1 VQESVGQRHR
11 WNLRA
16 VERTRVGRPQGPV
29 HPPRCAAPTFD
40 RVSPVSH
47 EPLAALA
54 GAAGVLLVVEDPE
67 SVVDV
72 PEPLDGVE
80 APEDPLP
87 DEAAVA
93 FEDRESVR

>member
-1 VQESVGQRHR
+1 
-11 WNLRA
+11 
-16 VERTRVGRPQGPV
+16 VGRPQGPV

-40 RVSPVSH
+40 RVSSVSQ
-47 EPLAALA
+47 EPLAALAALA
-54 GAAGVLLVVEDPE
+54 GAAGAAGVLLGVEDPE
-67 SVVDV
+67 SAVDV
-72 PEPLDGVE
+72 PEPLDGVV